1 MTAKA
6 FKFHEPAR
14 EAILRGVTVAG
25 IDSVMAP
32 KAKRQMAW
40 ERLAR
45 DLDPELLA
53 SLTVTRPLADVIELA
68 PQIIAGKVR
77 GRVVLEV

>member
-1 MTAKA
+1 
-6 FKFHEPAR
+6 
-14 EAILRGVTVAG
+14 
-25 IDSVMAP
+25 MAP